1 MGPAP
6 VREYDVAIVG
16 AGPAGLTAAYLLAR
30 QGRRTLVLE
39 ADPTYLGGIS
49 RTVSHNGFRFD
60 IGGHRFFSKSPEVR
74 ALWNEILP
82 EGMLERPRLSRIH
95 YRGRFYSYPLRAF
108 EALGNLGPL
117 ESARSVL
124 SYLWWRAFPDPDPRS
139 FRAWVT
145 NRFGARLFEIFFR
158 TYTEKVWGLSCEE
171 ISADWA
177 AQRIRGLDLSRAVL
191 DACRRSLGLGRG
203 GGAAIRTLI
212 ESFHYPA
219 RGPGM
224 MWEAAASRVIAEGG
238 TIRKDARVTALRHD
252 VATDRWTLLSRSAAG
267 TETRHHARHVISS
280 APLAEIVPAIEP
292 RPITAE
298 RARLLRYRDFLTVAL
313 ILDIPDLFPD
323 NWIYIHDPSVRVGR
337 IQNFRAWSP
346 EMVPDPRFSCV
357 GLEYFCFSGDGLWTM
372 KDADLAALAVG
383 ELETLGLA
391 GRAAVADAVV
401 VRQEKAYPVY
411 DERYREHVAAI
422 RDELERR
429 FPTLHLVGRNG
440 MHRYNNQD
448 HAMMTAMLAVRNIL
462 AGERRYDLW
471 AVNEDAEYHEAAN
484 EGAAA
489 ALASERLV
497 PLRIG

>member
-1 MGPAP
+1 
-6 VREYDVAIVG
+6 
-16 AGPAGLTAAYLLAR
+16 
-30 QGRRTLVLE
+30 
-39 ADPTYLGGIS
+39 
-49 RTVSHNGFRFD
+49 
-60 IGGHRFFSKSPEVR
+60 
-74 ALWNEILP
+74 
-82 EGMLERPRLSRIH
+82 
-95 YRGRFYSYPLRAF
+95 
-108 EALGNLGPL
+108 
-117 ESARSVL
+117 
-124 SYLWWRAFPDPDPRS
+124 
-139 FRAWVT
+139 
-145 NRFGARLFEIFFR
+145 
-158 TYTEKVWGLSCEE
+158 
-171 ISADWA
+171 
-177 AQRIRGLDLSRAVL
+177 
-191 DACRRSLGLGRG
+191 
-203 GGAAIRTLI
+203 
-212 ESFHYPA
+212 
-219 RGPGM
+219 M

-372 KDADLAALAVG
+372 KDAALAALAVG

-489 ALASERLV
+489 APASERLV